1 MRSSSASNCSPLSI
15 LAVGADPREAIP
27 VCVRTP
33 RASAPSTGKRLPW
46 RGLTGFVRPASYAA
60 SVINAPSDG
69 VPHEFVAALSSL
81 RGARLRPELHLT
93 EIPAPGRIAPYA
105 VALTG
110 ELIAP
115 ALGSDPRGSVG
126 AGSEELADGRFIA
139 LYDPQW
145 RVEWS
150 GNFRIVTLVRAT
162 LEPEMGNDPLL
173 AAVTEL
179 QGTVTRVIDQ
189 SFGATE
195 HHDDEVELEIRASW
209 TPHGH
214 NLSGDLSAW
223 AHLLSATGGIPAL
236 PEGVTSLDSRRAESE
251 R

>member
-1 MRSSSASNCSPLSI
+1 MCCGSDPGVPRPVGTQKSA
-15 LAVGADPREAIP
+15 V
-27 VCVRTP
+27 
-33 RASAPSTGKRLPW
+33 W

-60 SVINAPSDG
+60 GVINAPSDG
-69 VPHEFVAALSSL
+69 VPHDFVAALSSL
-81 RGARLRPELHLT
+81 RGARLRPEVHLT

-115 ALGSDPRGSVG
+115 GLGSDPRGTIR

-150 GNFRIVTLVRAT
+150 GHFRIVSLVRAT

-173 AAVTEL
+173 AAVAWTWLTDCLSDHADPVTEL

-214 NLSGDLSAW
+214 DLSGDLSAW